1 MIKNITFSAEEKLIE
16 KAREKAQRE
25 HTTLNENF
33 RKWLK
38 RFINSDKTN
47 FNYNQLMQKLRY
59 VNPGRKFTRE
69 ELNER

>member
-1 MIKNITFSAEEKLIE
+1 MLKNITFSAEEKLIE

>member
-1 MIKNITFSAEEKLIE
+1 MKNITFNADEKLIK

-33 RKWLK
+33 RKWIK
-38 RFINSDKTN
+38 RYINSDKTN
-47 FNYNQLMQKLRY
+47 FNYDELMQKLEY
-59 VNPGRKFTRE
+59 ANPGRKFTRE

>member
-1 MIKNITFSAEEKLIE
+1 MLKNITFSAEEKLIE

-59 VNPGRKFTRE
+59 VNPGRKFNRE